1 MHVVGVSG
9 LDQTVDF
16 KKAHFPGLSSRE
28 YRIAQGFD
36 SAAAPSGSRAP
47 NRTCNLPASGAPSVQ
62 GIQLVEETG

>member
-28 YRIAQGFD
+28 YRIAQGFGSAGAPEAIVAEIFFFQD
-36 SAAAPSGSRAP
+36 VAQIAAALAGQHGDV
-47 NRTCNLPASGAPSVQ
+47 C
-62 GIQLVEETG
+62 